1 MPPVSD
7 APYWLALLSAGPL
20 KRQVA
25 KQVIRRWCVEGDRT
39 LASLFEEDAQDL
51 RSYLALSA
59 QQMAGLLSAR
69 EQVAQQVAL
78 LAEWSRQGVGLVT
91 RCDAAYPES
100 WVERLP
106 EERLPYCLFYRGALE
121 LLAEPAFALLGGV
134 QASPEAL
141 DVAGQLG
148 RMFALEG
155 QHLLGGYDRG
165 IGRVSLDAALAAG
178 GRVTL
183 LLPSGLAQ
191 LSPIPQALDK
201 ALRNG
206 QALLL
211 SPYLPD
217 VPCSEALAE
226 ARLPLICALS
236 EGLLLIAPDRTPN
249 EWAYGTEGLP
259 ADRRTWFWSGAD
271 ALCTR
276 AWLEAGATPFR
287 DVAEMRAQMLELLG
301 VVPEDGPV
309 PSGKADDSEPM
320 SIPRDQAP
328 QYERQIPYSDTD
340 ELSSFTDAESAIKVL
355 GRQGTVPEVLARRLR
370 ETHGGRVR
378 Q

>member
-25 KQVIRRWCVEGDRT
+25 KRVIKRWCVEGDQP
-39 LASLFEEDAQDL
+39 LASLFEEDAQHL
-51 RSYLALSA
+51 CSFLALSA

-100 WVERLP
+100 WVGRLP

-155 QHLLGGYDRG
+155 QHLLGGCM
-165 IGRVSLDAALAAG
+165 
-178 GRVTL
+178 
-183 LLPSGLAQ
+183 PF
-191 LSPIPQALDK
+191 
-201 ALRNG
+201 
-206 QALLL
+206 
-211 SPYLPD
+211 PD
-217 VPCSEALAE
+217 N
-226 ARLPLICALS
+226 LPLFQ
-236 EGLLLIAPDRTPN
+236 PT
-249 EWAYGTEGLP
+249 
-259 ADRRTWFWSGAD
+259 
-271 ALCTR
+271 
-276 AWLEAGATPFR
+276 
-287 DVAEMRAQMLELLG
+287 
-301 VVPEDGPV
+301 
-309 PSGKADDSEPM
+309 
-320 SIPRDQAP
+320 
-328 QYERQIPYSDTD
+328 DTG
-340 ELSSFTDAESAIKVL
+340 SQF
-355 GRQGTVPEVLARRLR
+355 GQ
-370 ETHGGRVR
+370 
-378 Q
+378 